1 MLRHNLHVMH
11 IEKKNICDNVLG
23 TLMNIDGKTKDSLN
37 ARLDLKEMEIRQEL
51 HPREESAK
59 NYNTLYLLHIIKGRK
74 KRNYAIG

>member
-1 MLRHNLHVMH
+1 
-11 IEKKNICDNVLG
+11 
-23 TLMNIDGKTKDSLN
+23 MNIDGKTKDSLN